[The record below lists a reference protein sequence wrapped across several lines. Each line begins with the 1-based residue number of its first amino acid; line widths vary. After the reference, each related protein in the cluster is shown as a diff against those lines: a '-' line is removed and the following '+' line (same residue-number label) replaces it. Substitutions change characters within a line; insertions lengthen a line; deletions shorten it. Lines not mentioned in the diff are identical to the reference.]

1 MGIANLSGGKL
12 EWARAAR
19 LIRRDSG
26 MGCREHRVRKHG
38 RGFLRYSIT
47 RLASPNQVRA
57 GFAAV
62 GAGYARAVRHSMRQS
77 SRHGIDK
84 HLFIRCRKPVVGM
97 KKRKPNN
104 FVYLLAGLLLLFVL
118 IPVLPLY
125 SESALEVNLTRSLLL
140 AAFTL
145 FTLISVWSLHREG
158 VIFRV
163 GLGLA
168 GLNIVITVSTIYFP
182 LRLIELCAI
191 VLVITF
197 SVLSCFI
204 AGRHVFD
211 LRETDANSLTG
222 AVCVYLLLGLIWA
235 LIYEM
240 LAYLWPVGSFQGIP
254 THGNGIQIDTFL
266 YFSFVTL
273 TTAGYGDITPL
284 NPIIRTLAYL
294 EMITGQ
300 FYMAILVSGL
310 VAHFMGQRMS
320 R

>member
-1 MGIANLSGGKL
+1 
-12 EWARAAR
+12 
-19 LIRRDSG
+19 
-26 MGCREHRVRKHG
+26 
-38 RGFLRYSIT
+38 
-47 RLASPNQVRA
+47 
-57 GFAAV
+57 
-62 GAGYARAVRHSMRQS
+62 
-77 SRHGIDK
+77 
-84 HLFIRCRKPVVGM
+84 M
-97 KKRKPNN
+97 KKRAPNN

-118 IPVLPLY
+118 IPTLRLF
-125 SESALEVNLTRSLLL
+125 SESALEGNLARSLLL
-140 AAFTL
+140 VTFSL
-145 FTLISVWSLHREG
+145 FTVISVWSLHREG

-168 GLNIVITVSTIYFP
+168 SLNIVIAMSTLYFP
-182 LRLIELCAI
+182 IRLIELCAI
-191 VLVITF
+191 VVLIIF

-204 AGRHVFD
+204 AGRHVFE

-235 LIYEM
+235 LIYEVF
-240 LAYLWPVGSFQGIP
+240 AYFWPAGSFQGLSMQ
-254 THGNGIQIDTFL
+254 GDGIHIDNFL

>member
-1 MGIANLSGGKL
+1 
-12 EWARAAR
+12 
-19 LIRRDSG
+19 
-26 MGCREHRVRKHG
+26 
-38 RGFLRYSIT
+38 
-47 RLASPNQVRA
+47 
-57 GFAAV
+57 
-62 GAGYARAVRHSMRQS
+62 
-77 SRHGIDK
+77 
-84 HLFIRCRKPVVGM
+84 M
-97 KKRKPNN
+97 KKRAPNN

-118 IPVLPLY
+118 IPTLHLF
-125 SESALEVNLTRSLLL
+125 SESALEVNLARSLLL
-140 AAFTL
+140 VAFSL
-145 FTLISVWSLHREG
+145 FTVISVWSLHREG
-158 VIFRV
+158 VLFRI

-168 GLNIVITVSTIYFP
+168 GANIAIAVSAMYFP
-182 LRLIELCAI
+182 IRLIELCAI
-191 VLVITF
+191 ILIIIF

-211 LRETDANSLTG
+211 FRETDANSLTG

-240 LAYLWPVGSFQGIP
+240 LAYLWPAGSFQGLSMQ
-254 THGNGIQIDTFL
+254 GDGIHIDNFL

-310 VAHFMGQRMS
+310 VAHFMGQRMP